1 MSYRRRHR
9 EALLRDAD
17 AMHALAVATLACGL
31 TGGVLYLGYLL
42 HAVRVARRAPVDPG
56 PEGALLVFGKR
67 TLDGRPDADFRAR
80 LERAHGLLSAAPA
93 RGVLLLGG
101 GPAGATEAVVAA
113 RVLGELGLPEGCAPR
128 LEDQSRDTLENL
140 RNARAL
146 LAAEPALAAAPVVLL
161 SSRYHL
167 ARCALFARGLGIEHR
182 LCAAEPALGWR
193 PGVLARLAAEAAYL
207 LWVDVGQRWAAL
219 IGHRRMLSRLR

>member
-17 AMHALAVATLACGL
+17 ALHALAVAGVALVLSGGL
-31 TGGVLYLGYLL
+31 LYLAYLG
-42 HAVRVARRAPVDPG
+42 HALRVARRAPVDPG
-56 PEGALLVFGKR
+56 PGGTLLVFGKR
-67 TLDGRPDADFRAR
+67 SLDGRPDADFQAR
-80 LERAHGLLSAAPA
+80 LARAHALLRAEPG

-101 GPAGATEAVVAA
+101 GPPGATEAVLAA
-113 RVLGELGLPEGCAPR
+113 RALAALGLPEGCVPR

-146 LAAEPALAAAPVVLL
+146 LAADPAPGAAPVVLL

-167 ARCALFARGLGIEHR
+167 ARCALFARGLGIDHR

-193 PGVLARLAAEAAYL
+193 PAVLARLAAEAAYL

-219 IGHRRMLSRLR
+219 IGHRRMLARLR

>member
-17 AMHALAVATLACGL
+17 ALHALAVATLALLLSGGL
-31 TGGVLYLGYLL
+31 LYLAYLG
-42 HAVRVARRAPVDPG
+42 HALRVAWRAPVDPG
-56 PEGALLVFGKR
+56 PGGALLVFGKR
-67 TLDGRPDADFRAR
+67 SLDGRPDVDFQAR
-80 LERAHGLLSAAPA
+80 IARAHALLQADPG

-101 GPAGATEAVVAA
+101 GPPGATEAAIAA
-113 RVLGELGLPEGCAPR
+113 RALAALGLPAGCLPR

-146 LAAEPALAAAPVVLL
+146 LAADPALGGAPVVLL

-167 ARCALFARGLGIEHR
+167 ARCALFARGLGIGHR

-193 PGVLARLAAEAAYL
+193 PGVLGRLAAEAAYL
-207 LWVDVGQRWAAL
+207 LWVDIGRRWAAL
-219 IGHRRMLSRLR
+219 IGHRRMQDRLR